1 VTDTERKL
9 DDQAATTPAEL
20 DEAALDQAAGGVTHN
35 DFTFTKPVDK
45 SSPTL
50 HL

>member
-1 VTDTERKL
+1 VTDAERRL

-20 DEAALDQAAGGVTHN
+20 DEADLDQAAGGVTHH
-35 DFTFTKPVDK
+35 DMSFTHPVDK

-50 HL
+50 QL